1 MEDIKLDSDANLMDK
16 VAQGDLLAFSE
27 LLSRYQSPIFNFIY
41 RTLSD
46 YEEAQDLTQEV
57 FLRVYTTAKRYKP
70 LAKFTT
76 YLFKIARNLC
86 LNNLRKRHRFRLFS
100 LDKEEEIAEIQAPD
114 SNSPEVVYDKK
125 EVSILIEGALA
136 SLPENQRMAV
146 VLQRFHH
153 LSYQEMAEVMECSI
167 SSVES
172 LLFRARQ
179 NLKTRLSASF
189 LDNRCL

>member
-16 VAQGDLLAFSE
+16 VAQGDLPAFSE

>member
-125 EVSILIEGALA
+125 EVSILIEGALD